1 MKTTSKTLISAA
13 LLSLFAS
20 GAIAASDELLGD
32 DLVAA
37 VSGKS
42 FTCTAGGAPMTITF
56 SRANAKGA
64 VSYKGRWKGRD
75 FASSYKLNRKGK
87 YANNGKTRK
96 FTRNAKGQL
105 VISGGDVPHAYCK

>member
-1 MKTTSKTLISAA
+1 MKTTLKYLIASAV
-13 LLSLFAS
+13 LSLAAS
-20 GAIAASDELLGD
+20 GANAASNELLGD
-32 DLVAA
+32 ELVAA

-56 SRANAKGA
+56 SQANAKGT

-75 FASSYKLNRKGK
+75 FSSSYKLNRKGK
-87 YANNGKTRK
+87 YAGNGRTRK
-96 FTRNAKGQL
+96 FARNAKGQL